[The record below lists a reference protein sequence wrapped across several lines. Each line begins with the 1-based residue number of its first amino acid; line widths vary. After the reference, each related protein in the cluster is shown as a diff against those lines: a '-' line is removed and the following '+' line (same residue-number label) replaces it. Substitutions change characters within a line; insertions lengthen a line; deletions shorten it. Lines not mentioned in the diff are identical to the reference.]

1 MKTQYGYD
9 NHGRFDK
16 ARNKQQALQGD
27 EEERTRF
34 FRHPYRWSVI
44 MGLLLMTVLLWTVAE
59 PGRAEQEK
67 ESKDQTAQTE
77 NPEEKTEKTEK
88 DSKSTEKSDKPAEEI
103 RPEDIMDSFI
113 SVEETRLIELVQAY
127 AEAMSQDPESP
138 KTKELSRQLD
148 DSRERMQKLLESDP
162 RANLNKLPSARTT
175 PRPPSQSKLP
185 RRPLPPRVK
194 KETESHQTSNT
205 VPKTE
210 KAGPENKTVE
220 SDQANKATE
229 EKAEIKLEDDY
240 VKIKVEKDLIDI
252 NTLLETVGK
261 ALKLNF
267 IYPDGVI
274 PRGKVRL
281 QQYGKIHKR
290 ELLPLLE
297 SVLAFSGYSMV
308 REDPYIRIVKRSDV
322 HKKTL
327 IFTPGA
333 VEPVGVPEDSVVI
346 RKYELKHATFV
357 DVKKTLTNFVPDA
370 SVITTIPKTN
380 CLLITEYAHRIP
392 RIIEIIKLVDV
403 PGLQRKMEI
412 MACKHLTTMEA
423 KSQVEMLL
431 KALDAQQVSVAR
443 AVPPAARTPAPP
455 TRGSRPRPKPLTTR
469 TSSPPVSTTTK
480 SDKVTILEDKRNIRL
495 LVIGTD
501 EQIGQVRHLLSMFD
515 VPVGGPEIK
524 LVPLKVEYLGS
535 GEVITQ
541 ISSLIKA
548 LNSQGASSTKPTPI
562 RPTPPVKGK
571 APPRAPRVI
580 SRSAAPTKT
589 APAVAYMQADERT
602 NRILAVGSQEQI
614 DQVKDMLKLL
624 DVARGGPEIKLT
636 SIKVKYVLAQ
646 DISEKISEL
655 IKAINEEIS
664 EGASKKATRTP
675 AARPSPP
682 SAKSSKKP
690 TPEIRTAV
698 RSPSGSRLAGALGPY
713 IQVDART
720 NRILVVGSEEQTNQ
734 VKELMSLLDMPVGGR
749 EIKLE
754 TLEVKYILA
763 GEASSSIGDLITAL
777 NEQMAASAIPVGVT
791 PPSEAVK
798 TSKPTTTKRAP
809 ARTPTKGRAT
819 TTQAGTVTTK
829 VEPLG
834 PYMLAEE
841 RTNRIL
847 VVGSVK
853 QIGQVKD
860 LLSLLDVPVPGAEIK
875 LVPMIP
881 KFLHAGKLAEQ
892 ISELISALTEQEQE
906 QEIGQTGTTA
916 KSGTEPTR
924 ATRTPSRLP
933 TLGRTTTEQGR
944 FIKTSSTGP
953 ILVPDSRTN
962 RLFAI
967 GNDDQIEQVKELMVL
982 LDVDID
988 LKLVPILIKHVLAPD
1003 IAEQI
1008 SSLITALTEQD
1019 SSESTSAA
1027 ARGRTSRL
1035 QTGLRDSRRDR
1046 GDYTRRRGSVSS
1058 YFVETGEGGP
1068 LLLPDDRT
1076 NRLLVV
1082 ATQKQLD
1089 MINELLPLLDV
1100 PPSEYDR
1107 MKLEIFQPEYVEAA
1121 DVMKILDELA
1131 ITKKDRSEMRPRE
1144 RARTS
1149 DRSLSPTTE
1158 QPRLTEEGQIIPG
1171 LEEPEIRTAIHE
1183 ITNRIFVYAT
1193 EYQLRDIKE
1202 IMKHIDMDPNEHL
1215 GRIQVY
1221 PLENRD
1227 PEIVA
1232 GMLKELLES
1241 ERTYKKEG
1249 VETVTSIPGR
1259 EGAPIIV
1266 TLADI
1271 HAVAVRGSTRQHE
1284 EIKNIIK
1291 ILDKRLA
1298 QVLVE
1303 AVMVRVSSSDAL
1315 DLGVGL
1321 QNKWAVTDKAISG
1334 VSPFGLGAALS
1345 DGIVRGV
1352 GGTVAFFDDDLV
1364 FATLEALQAQGN
1376 SKIVSKPRILVND
1389 NNTTTIT
1396 SERQE
1401 PTTKT
1406 TIPAGSDTPITEF
1419 GDYVSAGTTLT
1430 FTPHIS
1436 EGNFLQ
1442 LEIDLTVDSFDAKAS
1457 PGVPPPKSVNNLN
1470 TIVNVP
1476 HGKTIV
1482 LGGLT
1487 SVSDAVSV
1495 NKVPLLGDIPL
1506 IGAAFRS
1513 VSRTQ
1518 SEAVLYVFVRAYI
1531 IRSDTEATRDFS
1543 DLDEMSEFDRQRLDR
1558 TEQGYKKQPIIPG
1571 IPEKERERR
1580 SALDDWYH
1588 VD

>member
-1 MKTQYGYD
+1 MKTQYGHN

-16 ARNKQQALQGD
+16 ARNNSQGD
-27 EEERTRF
+27 GGESSCF
-34 FRHPYRWSVI
+34 FRHPYRRLI
-44 MGLLLMTVLLWTVAE
+44 MAGLLLMTVLLWTAAE
-59 PGRAEQEK
+59 QGQAEQEK
-67 ESKDQTAQTE
+67 DSKEQTAQTE
-77 NPEEKTEKTEK
+77 SAEK
-88 DSKSTEKSDKPAEEI
+88 DSKTTEKPNKPDEEI
-103 RPEDIMDSFI
+103 RPEDILNIDSFV
-113 SVEETRLIELVQAY
+113 SAEEAKLIELIQAY
-127 AEAMSQDPESP
+127 AEAMSQDPESAV
-138 KTKELSRQLD
+138 TKELSRKLD
-148 DSRERMQKLLESDP
+148 ESRERMQKLFENDP
-162 RANLNKLPSARTT
+162 RANLNKLPSARTA
-175 PRPPSQSKLP
+175 PRPSIGSLPSRKATKTAKKPNGLP
-185 RRPLPPRVK
+185 HVESAQTK
-194 KETESHQTSNT
+194 KA

-210 KAGPENKTVE
+210 KVGPENKAVE
-220 SDQANKATE
+220 NDPASKATE
-229 EKAEIKLEDDY
+229 EKIEIKLENDY
-240 VKIKVEKDLIDI
+240 VKIKVAKDIIDI
-252 NTLLETVGK
+252 NMLLKAVGT
-261 ALKLNF
+261 ALELNF
-267 IYPDGVI
+267 IYPDGAV
-274 PRGKVRL
+274 PTGKVRL

-290 ELLPLLE
+290 EMLPLLE

-308 REDPYIRIVKRSDV
+308 REDPYIRIVKRADV

-333 VEPVGVPEDSVVI
+333 VGPGDTPEDSVVI

-357 DVKKTLTNFVPDA
+357 DVKKTLANFVPDA

-380 CLLITEYAHRIP
+380 CLLITEYARRIP

-412 MACKHLTTMEA
+412 MACQHLTTMEA
-423 KSQVEMLL
+423 RSQVEMLL
-431 KALDAQQVSVAR
+431 KALNAQQVSVTGAIPLAPR
-443 AVPPAARTPAPP
+443 SAAEPPARGRRPQPKPP
-455 TRGSRPRPKPLTTR
+455 TQR
-469 TSSPPVSTTTK
+469 TSPPPASTTTK
-480 SDKVTILEDKRNIRL
+480 ADKVTILEDKRNVRL

-548 LNSQGASSTKPTPI
+548 LNSQGASSATPASI

-571 APPRAPRVI
+571 TPPRSTKTI

-589 APAVAYMQADERT
+589 APSVAYMQADERT
-602 NRILAVGSQEQI
+602 NRILTVGSQEQI

-636 SIKVKYVLAQ
+636 PIKVKYVLAQ
-646 DISEKISEL
+646 DISERISEL

-664 EGASKKATRTP
+664 EGASKKSTRTP
-675 AARPSPP
+675 AARPPKSPKAP
-682 SAKSSKKP
+682 APK
-690 TPEIRTAV
+690 IRTAA
-698 RSPSGSRLAGALGPY
+698 RSQSGSRLAGALGPY

-734 VKELMSLLDMPVGGR
+734 VKELMEMLDMPVGGR

-754 TLEVKYILA
+754 TLEVQYILA

-798 TSKPTTTKRAP
+798 TSKPTTTKRTP
-809 ARTPTKGRAT
+809 ARTPTKSRAT

-829 VEPLG
+829 VGQLG

-847 VVGSVK
+847 VVGSVE

-875 LVPMIP
+875 LVPMVP

-892 ISELISALTEQEQE
+892 ISELILALTEQEQE

-916 KSGTEPTR
+916 KSGMEPTR
-924 ATRTPSRLP
+924 TTRTPSRLP
-933 TLGRTTTEQGR
+933 TLRRATATEQTQ

-953 ILVPDSRTN
+953 ILVPDVRTN

-967 GNDDQIEQVKELMVL
+967 GNDEQIEQVKELMVL

-988 LKLVPILIKHVLAPD
+988 LKLVPIQIKHVLAPD

-1019 SSESTSAA
+1019 SSESTSSASRSRTVG
-1027 ARGRTSRL
+1027 ARS
-1035 QTGLRDSRRDR
+1035 QTGLRDSRSAR
-1046 GDYTRRRGSVSS
+1046 GDYSRRRGSVSS
-1058 YFVETGEGGP
+1058 YFVETGDGGP

-1158 QPRLTEEGQIIPG
+1158 QPRMTEEGQIIPG

-1241 ERTYKKEG
+1241 ERTYTKEG
-1249 VETVTSIPGR
+1249 TETVTSIPGR

-1303 AVMVRVSSSDAL
+1303 AIMVRVSSSDAL

-1321 QNKWAVTDKAISG
+1321 QNKWAVTDKTISG

-1376 SKIVSKPRILVND
+1376 SKVVSKPRILVND
-1389 NNTTTIT
+1389 NNSTTIT

-1495 NKVPLLGDIPL
+1495 NKIPLLGDIPL

-1531 IRSDTEATRDFS
+1531 VRSDTEATRDFS

-1571 IPEKERERR
+1571 IPEKEREKR
-1580 SALDDWYH
+1580 SALDDWYS
-1588 VD
+1588 VN